1 MPKKKLHAILLIFLI
16 VSKDYNFSCTGQISF
31 WKTKPSFNPSFQNA
45 AHSWSKSRVCINSSA
60 QNNSEVMKPMARKP
74 HKLVDYKGWQF
85 LSLVGVVGTCS
96 NLLVLHFFYSEPNM
110 ATSVNAMIFM
120 ETIYR
125 VGYTLTIQWR
135 TFNFVHEHTLLS
147 YWFTREKVSKCIT
160 RLLKLT

>member
-96 NLLVLHFFYSEPNM
+96 KKEDDFVKAHE
-110 ATSVNAMIFM
+110 
-120 ETIYR
+120 
-125 VGYTLTIQWR
+125 R
-135 TFNFVHEHTLLS
+135 TALQLS
-147 YWFTREKVSKCIT
+147 NCYVQDCYNCNSSHPFTRGWFALGNWDHNCLRIA
-160 RLLKLT
+160 